1 MSSLLKQKIT
11 DNRIDFRDIFA
22 RKVLQNH
29 HENRLRFGE
38 RRKPTRSRVG
48 GMRPGYDG
56 TLTAMLCTL
65 VQPLETVRP
74 LGLRHHGNIP
84 GRRIQALKRC
94 YRACLVG
101 VGQLRVAMY
110 RTISAGLKV
119 LQVIRKQPGN
129 KGKVLRLTAV
139 VRTWKDKPTPSGVGR

>member
-1 MSSLLKQKIT
+1 MWEECAL
-11 DNRIDFRDIFA
+11 A
-22 RKVLQNH
+22 
-29 HENRLRFGE
+29 
-38 RRKPTRSRVG
+38 
-48 GMRPGYDG
+48 YDG

-65 VQPLETVRP
+65 YQPLETVRP

-94 YRACLVG
+94 YRASLVG

-139 VRTWKDKPTPSGVGR
+139 VRTWKDKPTPLGVGR